1 MREMKESGIEW
12 IGEIPKDWKISKIKY
27 AINKLYSGGTPQSGN
42 PLFYDE
48 NGYCWVAIGDMSTK
62 PFVDDTKS
70 RITLDG
76 VLDKRLKLVK
86 KGTILY
92 SIYATIG
99 KVSQLNIDSYINQAI
114 LALYPNEIENK
125 TFFKYWLNSLEDY
138 ALSECSLNIQ
148 NNLNAEKVKNFPYL
162 TISFKEQQTI
172 ANFLDEKCN
181 EIDSLT
187 SDIQKQIE
195 TLQEYKKSV
204 ITEAVTKGLD
214 PNVEMKDSGSIFA
227 GFIPK
232 RYNFIPL
239 KYVVDYNIESLSEKT
254 PYNYE
259 FDYIDIGSVT
269 YGKGITQLQ
278 RLNFRDAPSRARRVV
293 KEGDVILSTVRT
305 YLKATAFIKEINFPT
320 IVSTGFITLTAKEKI
335 NKKYLKYIAQYE
347 GFVSEVEER
356 SNGVSYPA
364 INSSDVVKIKV
375 PLPPQNDQIQIADY
389 LDKKCSKID
398 LAIEEKNKQLETLEQ
413 YKKSLIYE
421 YVTGKKEVPSYV

>member
-172 ANFLDEKCN
+172 ANFLDEKCS

-204 ITEAVTKGLD
+204 ITETVTKGLN
-214 PNVEMKDSGSIFA
+214 PNISI
-227 GFIPK
+227 
-232 RYNFIPL
+232 
-239 KYVVDYNIESLSEKT
+239 
-254 PYNYE
+254 
-259 FDYIDIGSVT
+259 
-269 YGKGITQLQ
+269 Q
-278 RLNFRDAPSRARRVV
+278 
-293 KEGDVILSTVRT
+293 
-305 YLKATAFIKEINFPT
+305 
-320 IVSTGFITLTAKEKI
+320 
-335 NKKYLKYIAQYE
+335 
-347 GFVSEVEER
+347 
-356 SNGVSYPA
+356 
-364 INSSDVVKIKV
+364 
-375 PLPPQNDQIQIADY
+375 
-389 LDKKCSKID
+389 
-398 LAIEEKNKQLETLEQ
+398 
-413 YKKSLIYE
+413 
-421 YVTGKKEVPSYV
+421 